1 MCIRDSDPGDARV
14 RRCRGD
20 KNGERERDVVLAKRC
35 DDVVVHAAVSPE
47 VLMVLNGPARRACW
61 RVQAFDHRAHDR
73 MSSRGMQ
80 AIPESSGALR
90 VYYRY
95 ERCLLY

>member
-1 MCIRDSDPGDARV
+1 
-14 RRCRGD
+14 
-20 KNGERERDVVLAKRC
+20 
-35 DDVVVHAAVSPE
+35 
-47 VLMVLNGPARRACW
+47 
-61 RVQAFDHRAHDR
+61 

-95 ERCLLY
+95 ERATLLECAT